1 MFREPNCLSTDPNP
15 KIFICSGILIIYP
28 LILILDYFIWSG
40 NLIIYPLILILEYSY
55 VQEPNYLST
64 GPNPTIFIC
73 SGNLIGLQ
81 LPDDNGEVLY
91 LDPNDPA
98 AQILLQEAGITMG
111 RFPHTDHLMINYF
124 MEKILFKSNFN
135 LFENQ
140 KSNSLN

>member
-1 MFREPNCLSTDPNP
+1 MFR
-15 KIFICSGILIIYP
+15 
-28 LILILDYFIWSG
+28 
-40 NLIIYPLILILEYSY
+40 
-55 VQEPNYLST
+55 EPNYLST
-64 GPNPTIFIC
+64 DPNPTIFIC

-140 KSNSLN
+140 KSNCLKLKSLEWSLH

>member
-1 MFREPNCLSTDPNP
+1 MFRDSNYLSTDPNP
-15 KIFICSGILIIYP
+15 RLFYM
-28 LILILDYFIWSG
+28 
-40 NLIIYPLILILEYSY
+40 
-55 VQEPNYLST
+55 VREPNYLST
-64 GPNPTIFIC
+64 DPNPTIFIC

-140 KSNSLN
+140 KSNCLKLKSLEWSLH